1 MIVQVALPVPLRTL
15 FDYTLPPALHVTPGM
30 RVKVPFGRRSMVG
43 IVVGETAVSAV
54 PAGRLRAIQV
64 VLDPEPIFPAT
75 LLDLLRWV
83 ADYYHHALGE
93 VLAHALPVALRQGAA
108 ADLAGEERW
117 ALTDIGREE
126 LVARIRRAPLQR
138 RLYAAL
144 ALGELSATDLTALS
158 PRWRPTFRNWQA
170 QGWVRSRRVHEPL
183 GVRAPASSPPA
194 LNAAQQAAVAA
205 VVGNDARPYLLHGI
219 TGSGKTEV
227 YLGIIE
233 AALARDQQV
242 LVLVPEIA
250 LTPQLLR
257 RFTDRIAQPIAVLH
271 SGLNETQRA
280 QAWLRAR
287 AGAVSIVI
295 GTRSAVFAPLPRL
308 GAIIVDEEHDASYK
322 QQDGLRYHARDVAV
336 MRGHRAGVPV
346 VLGSASPSLETFHN
360 TLQGRFQRLSLP
372 ERAGSAA
379 LPQVHILDVRRLALA
394 DGLTHPLLQAMGE
407 RLRRGEQS
415 LLFLNRRGFAPVL
428 YCPQCRWVAPC
439 ARCDARLT
447 VHKRSGRLR
456 CHHCGADGPLITRCG
471 GCGAGGLKEI
481 GAGTQ
486 RIEEALT
493 RAFPGA
499 RIVRV
504 DSDSTARKGALEDK
518 LELAHSGAADILVG
532 TQILSKGHDF
542 PRVTLVGVLN
552 ADQGLYGS
560 DYRAAEV
567 LFQQILQVAGRAG
580 RAQTPGQVLVQ
591 THHPE
596 HPLFA
601 ALATHDYEA
610 FARFALREREQAGY
624 PPFGYFALMRA
635 ETPVLNAA
643 LKFLAS
649 ARSVGAR
656 INAGDVALMD
666 PVPAPMERRAGRFRA
681 QLLVQARARRL
692 LHRFVSEWLPQVEA
706 LASAKRTRWSLDID
720 PISLY

>member
-15 FDYTLPPALHVTPGM
+15 FDYTVAPGLQVAPGM
-30 RVKVPFGRRSMVG
+30 RVKVPFGRRSAVG
-43 IVVGETAVSAV
+43 IVVGDSAASAV
-54 PAGRLRAIQV
+54 PAGRLRAIHA
-64 VLDPEPIFPAT
+64 VLDAEPIFPPT

-93 VLAHALPVALRQGAA
+93 VLAHALPVDLRQGGA

-117 ALTDIGREE
+117 ALTDLGRDE
-126 LVARIRRAPLQR
+126 LAVRVRRAPLQR

-144 ALGELSATDLTALS
+144 ALGELAAAELTALS
-158 PRWRPTFRNWQA
+158 PRWRPTLRNWQA
-170 QGWVRSRRVHEPL
+170 QGWVRSRVAREPIDL
-183 GVRAPASSPPA
+183 RSPTSSPPA

-205 VVGNDARPYLLHGI
+205 VIANNARPHLLHGI

-233 AALARDQQV
+233 AVLARGQQA

-271 SGLNETQRA
+271 SGLNDTQRA

-287 AGAVSIVI
+287 AGTVSIVI

-360 TLQGRFQRLSLP
+360 AAQGRFQRLSLP

-394 DGLTHPLLQAMGE
+394 DGLTHPLMQAMSE

-471 GCGAGGLKEI
+471 GCGADALKEI

-610 FARFALREREQAGY
+610 FARFALHEREQAGY
-624 PPFGYFALMRA
+624 PPFGHFALMRA

-656 INAGDVALMD
+656 INGGDVALMD
-666 PVPAPMERRAGRFRA
+666 PVPAPMERRAGRYRA

-692 LHRFVSEWLPQVEA
+692 LHRFVSQWLPQVEA